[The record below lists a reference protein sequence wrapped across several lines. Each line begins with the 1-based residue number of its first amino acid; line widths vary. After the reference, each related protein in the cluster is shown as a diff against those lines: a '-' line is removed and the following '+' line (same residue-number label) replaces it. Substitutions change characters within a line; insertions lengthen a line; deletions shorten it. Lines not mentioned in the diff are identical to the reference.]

1 MFPLTKQL
9 DGVTKEEIHSAYT
22 YLAKVHFP
30 PLFNNKKVSE
40 ILKLKHRIAPEDQK
54 AVNTFNLQDMFL
66 MFKYLFL
73 GIKILI
79 WIVGMGTL
87 LAGVIGISNIM
98 LVSVKERT
106 NEIGIKRALGAK
118 PSVITNQIV
127 WESLMLTFIAGF
139 AGMFFGILVLVVTET
154 LVKDAEMFSNP
165 TISFTMAIVSAVI
178 IVLSGLLAGIIPAKS
193 AIKIKAIDALRD
205 E

>member
-1 MFPLTKQL
+1 
-9 DGVTKEEIHSAYT
+9 
-22 YLAKVHFP
+22 
-30 PLFNNKKVSE
+30 
-40 ILKLKHRIAPEDQK
+40 
-54 AVNTFNLQDMFL
+54 MFL

-127 WESLMLTFIAGF
+127 WESLMLTFISGF

-154 LVKDAEMFSNP
+154 FVKDAEMFSNP
-165 TISFTMAIVSAVI
+165 TISFTMAIISAII
-178 IVLSGLLAGIIPAKS
+178 IVLSGLVAGIIPAKS

>member
-1 MFPLTKQL
+1 
-9 DGVTKEEIHSAYT
+9 
-22 YLAKVHFP
+22 
-30 PLFNNKKVSE
+30 
-40 ILKLKHRIAPEDQK
+40 
-54 AVNTFNLQDMFL
+54 
-66 MFKYLFL
+66 
-73 GIKILI
+73 
-79 WIVGMGTL
+79 
-87 LAGVIGISNIM
+87 M

-165 TISFTMAIVSAVI
+165 TISFTMAVVSAVI